1 MGLNKLNHIYEEPF
15 ILNTLRVDNDVAIAD
30 QLSVSAV
37 IETLSIKN
45 LIVTENLTAGVTN
58 ISGDDQNN
66 IKVGEN
72 ALSFITNGIQ
82 NTAFGRNALF
92 STNTGSNNVAIGDT
106 ALNENASGS
115 NNIAIGQNTLRS
127 SNASGGIA
135 IGSKALELSTG
146 ANNTAIGFNSGLI
159 NTNGANNTFIGTL
172 SGSAVTSGSNNVII
186 GANTGSSIFNLSNNI
201 IISDG
206 QGNIRAQYLSAN
218 PGWDLG
224 TIISGVWSG
233 TAIAYTKGGTGLS
246 VLGTAGQV
254 LRVNSA
260 ATALEWGTISLALP
274 FSNSSG
280 LASFLS
286 DETGTGLVVFNNS
299 PTFAGTVE
307 TAAINMNGAL
317 SLNNYNITGVN
328 NLEFFDAGVGEGLSW
343 AGGNLWKVYESPDT
357 LTNNAGNLQFVQ
369 GAGNTRRMTIGTS
382 GSLYIQSNIGI
393 GDATTSTEAR
403 YMEIGSGR
411 TGSGYA
417 YIDLLGD
424 SAYTDYG
431 LRIIRNNGGQNTDS
445 NIAHRGTGVMAIFA
459 QDAGSVRLQ
468 ANGFISFNATP
479 NRTNGIG
486 TVSPSSTLHIMDAYS
501 ATITEVAESS
511 PSVGSA
517 TYTSN
522 NHKFVVGDVVTITG
536 ASVAGYNGTFTITA
550 ITTDLAV
557 DGVTTIRTEF
567 TVANATT
574 GAATFTSGLGVIN
587 SSDIRLGNYTAG
599 TVMNLYTS
607 TNDLV
612 LHNVTAT
619 GSLSIGTNNSTD
631 WLMSSAGDITFKSTV
646 NTDVTSGTTS
656 ATSTFNTTVYSS
668 AEFIVYGSTSSGN
681 YVSKVMMLAR
691 GTATPI
697 ITEYAILTQ
706 GTAPAVT
713 ITPSYSAPNAVLTV
727 AVASGTNIEIVKT
740 AVSI

>member
-1 MGLNKLNHIYEEPF
+1 
-15 ILNTLRVDNDVAIAD
+15 
-30 QLSVSAV
+30 
-37 IETLSIKN
+37 
-45 LIVTENLTAGVTN
+45 
-58 ISGDDQNN
+58 
-66 IKVGEN
+66 
-72 ALSFITNGIQ
+72 
-82 NTAFGRNALF
+82 
-92 STNTGSNNVAIGDT
+92 
-106 ALNENASGS
+106 
-115 NNIAIGQNTLRS
+115 
-127 SNASGGIA
+127 
-135 IGSKALELSTG
+135 
-146 ANNTAIGFNSGLI
+146 
-159 NTNGANNTFIGTL
+159 
-172 SGSAVTSGSNNVII
+172 
-186 GANTGSSIFNLSNNI
+186 
-201 IISDG
+201 
-206 QGNIRAQYLSAN
+206 LSAN

-224 TIISGVWSG
+224 TIISGIWSG

-260 ATALEWGTISLALP
+260 ETALEWGTISVALP

-328 NLEFFDAGVGEGLSW
+328 NLEFQDAGVGEGLSW
-343 AGGNLWKVYESPDT
+343 AGGNLWKVYESPDA
-357 LTNNAGNLQFVQ
+357 LTNAAGNLQFVQ

-382 GSLYIQSNIGI
+382 GSLYVQSNIGI
-393 GDATTSTEAR
+393 GDSTTSTEAR
-403 YMEIGSGR
+403 YMELGSGR

-417 YIDLLGD
+417 YIDLVGD

-431 LRIIRNNGGQNTDS
+431 LRIIRNNNGQNADS
-445 NIAHRGTGVMAIFA
+445 NIANRGTGVMAIIA
-459 QDAGSVRLQ
+459 QDAGQVRLA
-468 ANGFISFNATP
+468 ANGFNAFNATA
-479 NRTNGIG
+479 NRTVGVG
-486 TVSPSSTLHIMDAYS
+486 TISPSSTLHIMDAYS

-536 ASVAGYNGTFTITA
+536 ASIAGYNGTFTITG
-550 ITTDLAV
+550 ITTDLAA

-646 NTDVTSGTTS
+646 NTDVTTGTTS